1 MSRFVDL
8 HLRPNM
14 ERLDVAESLI
24 AKSSELGYNLIAV
37 SLPPKIK
44 PNDLRFFRKAAQ
56 DHNLGFAT
64 RIDLHPKS
72 ANELLRNL
80 RILRRKFEIVAVD
93 CSTKTVARQAA
104 KDRRVDL
111 LVFPSINRINRHF
124 DVAEGRLA
132 SQGSAALEIEIKS
145 ILQTHGSTR
154 ARHLSCLRREVA
166 ISKKFQIPTILSSGA
181 ANVYQLRGPHDS
193 ASIAM
198 LFGMDKNSALK
209 AVSHDPWTIVERNRE
224 KLEPNHVAQGI
235 RIVRRERKCD
245 M

>member
-8 HLRPNM
+8 HLRPNI
-14 ERLDVAESLI
+14 ERLDSVETLI
-24 AKSSELGYNLIAV
+24 AKSSELGFNVIAV
-37 SLPPKIK
+37 SLPPRIK
-44 PNDLRFFRKAAQ
+44 PIDLSFLRKTAQ
-56 DHNLGFAT
+56 DHDLGFVT
-64 RIDLHPKS
+64 RIDLHPRS

-80 RILRRKFEIVAVD
+80 RKLRRKFEIVAVD

-111 LVFPSINRINRHF
+111 LVFPSMNRINRHF

-132 SQGSAALEIEIKS
+132 SECSAALEIEIKS
-145 ILQTHGSTR
+145 ILQTYSFTR
-154 ARHLSCLRREVA
+154 ARYLSCLRREVA
-166 ISKKFQIPTILSSGA
+166 ISKKFQVPIILTSGA
-181 ANVYQLRGPHDS
+181 ADVHQLRGPHDS

-209 AVSHDPWTIVERNRE
+209 AVSQDPWRIVERNRE
-224 KLEPNHVAQGI
+224 KLGSDYVAQGI